1 MISKN
6 LQEQITKALKEK
18 DEVRL
23 STLRMLSAALHNAVI
38 DKRGKVSGDIDK
50 VKLLEEEETE
60 VVQKEAKKRKDAIEA
75 YEKAGAKDRALKEK
89 EELKILQEYLPK
101 ELSEGKLE
109 KIVGET
115 ISELGVKDIK
125 EMGKVI
131 GQVMMKVKGR
141 ADGKKVSELVRR
153 KLS

>member
-23 STLRMLSAALHNAVI
+23 STLRILSSALHNAVI

-60 VVQKEAKKRKDAIEA
+60 VVQKEAKK
-75 YEKAGAKDRALKEK
+75 
-89 EELKILQEYLPK
+89 
-101 ELSEGKLE
+101 
-109 KIVGET
+109 
-115 ISELGVKDIK
+115 
-125 EMGKVI
+125 
-131 GQVMMKVKGR
+131 
-141 ADGKKVSELVRR
+141 KKRCH
-153 KLS
+153 